1 MSSFKNV
8 ALLGKGLLGSAITTE
23 LANAGFNVTV
33 FGRAESASGDLPAGV
48 HFKTIDYSTVD
59 TIATAVKGQD
69 VIVSTLSKGG
79 LFIQRTVIDGA
90 IKAGVKR
97 YIPSDW
103 GSFTTDPKA
112 AAELTV
118 MMKPLTDTQNYLK
131 EKVGEI
137 EHTIF
142 SVGGFTD
149 LIVKFPIAF
158 DYANKT
164 AAVTNG
170 GHARFASTSLAGIG
184 KAVAGA
190 LKNPEATKNR
200 NLKIQ
205 EFEVS
210 QAQLLALAKKYS
222 PPGTEWKETELDGE
236 VELEK
241 NLKAAQEDSTNEF
254 AMLGLIKAALLSGRY
269 KSSYDKLDNELVGL
283 PILTEKDL
291 EAKFAAVYS
300 S

>member
-8 ALLGKGLLGSAITTE
+8 ALLGKGLLGTAVTTE

-33 FGRAESASGDLPAGV
+33 FGRAESASEDLPAGV
-48 HFKTIDYSTVD
+48 HYKAIDYSSID
-59 TIATAVKGQD
+59 TIATAIKGQD

-79 LFIQRTVIDGA
+79 LLIQKTIIDAA

-112 AAELTV
+112 AAELAV
-118 MMKPLTDTQNYLK
+118 MMKPMTDTQNYLK
-131 EKVGEI
+131 EKASEI
-137 EHTIF
+137 EYTIF

-149 LIVKFPIAF
+149 LVVKFPIAF

-164 AAVTNG
+164 AVVTNG

-184 KAVAGA
+184 QAVAGA

-200 NLKIQ
+200 NLKLQ
-205 EFEVS
+205 ELEVS
-210 QAQLLALAKKYS
+210 QSQLLTLAKKYS

-236 VELEK
+236 AELEK
-241 NLKAAQEDSTNEF
+241 NLKAAQEDPTNEF
-254 AMLGLIKAALLSGRY
+254 KMFGLLKAALLSGRY
-269 KSSYDKLDNELVGL
+269 KSAYDKLDNELVGL
-283 PILTEKDL
+283 PLLTEKDL
-291 EAKFAAVYS
+291 EARFAAVYS